1 MVQFFEAI
9 NWDVTSSLIEG
20 NLEGGYTFDDPIKF
34 RDWVIDNLKNNTPI
48 MVEWIDWAGH
58 WQNIIGYDT
67 MGTDNFGDDVII
79 FADSYDTLDHNQDG
93 YYIYPAERFFYMWLD
108 NGVLPENQSVQQWL
122 IAKPKK

>member
-1 MVQFFEAI
+1 
-9 NWDVTSSLIEG
+9 
-20 NLEGGYTFDDPIKF
+20 
-34 RDWVIDNLKNNTPI
+34 

-93 YYIYPAERFFYMWLD
+93 YYIYPAERFFYMWHEGACIGDAVPDINPYIVAMPQDKYEEL
-108 NGVLPENQSVQQWL
+108 NKQ
-122 IAKPKK
+122 